1 MKIFGIENST
11 TSPSHMQEFLLFP
24 MLLNSD
30 NTIKKG
36 FAYLSQ
42 DPVMS
47 FFIKKFGDQIDP
59 LDRYNNNFGIAICNL
74 IIEQQ
79 ISFKAAIT
87 IKKNFDDLTKELSN
101 RDILKL
107 DNKKIQSIGISF
119 RKVEYIKNIISF
131 FENDKPNFSDLDD
144 NEISKKLCSIKGIG
158 PWTSEMF
165 LLFVFHRPDIF
176 SFGDIALINS
186 IKINYG
192 IEKVNDIKKTS
203 LKWKPYRSIASL
215 LLWKSIENQIY
226 YKN

>member
-1 MKIFGIENST
+1 
-11 TSPSHMQEFLLFP
+11 

-30 NTIKKG
+30 NTIKKA

-42 DPVMS
+42 DPVMN
-47 FFIKKFGDQIDP
+47 FFIKSFGDQIDP

-87 IKKNFDDLTKELSN
+87 IKKKFDDLTKELSN

-107 DNKKIQSIGISF
+107 DNKKIQTIGISF

-131 FENDKPNFSDLDD
+131 FENEKPNFSDLDD

-158 PWTSEMF
+158 PWTAEMF

-186 IKINYG
+186 VKINYG

>member
-1 MKIFGIENST
+1 
-11 TSPSHMQEFLLFP
+11 
-24 MLLNSD
+24 MLLNND
-30 NTIKKG
+30 NTLKKG

-47 FFIKKFGDQIDP
+47 FFIKNFGNQIDP
-59 LDRYNNNFGIAICNL
+59 LDRHNNNYAIALCNL

-87 IKKNFDDLTKELSN
+87 IKKKFNDLTKELSN

-131 FENDKPNFSDLDD
+131 FENEKPVFLESED

-158 PWTSEMF
+158 PWTAEMF

-186 IKINYG
+186 IRVNYNLNN
-192 IEKVNDIKKTS
+192 NDEIKMLT
-203 LKWKPYRSIASL
+203 LKWKPYRSVASL
-215 LLWKSIENQIY
+215 LLWKSIENQVY

>member
-1 MKIFGIENST
+1 
-11 TSPSHMQEFLLFP
+11 
-24 MLLNSD
+24 MLLNND
-30 NTIKKG
+30 NTLKKG

-47 FFIKKFGDQIDP
+47 FFIKNFGNQIDP
-59 LDRYNNNFGIAICNL
+59 LDRHNNNYAIALCNL

-87 IKKNFDDLTKELSN
+87 IKKKFNDLTKELSN

-119 RKVEYIKNIISF
+119 RKVDYIKNIISF
-131 FENDKPNFSDLDD
+131 FENEKPVFLESED

-158 PWTSEMF
+158 PWTAEMF

-176 SFGDIALINS
+176 SFGDVALINS
-186 IKINYG
+186 IRVNYNLNN
-192 IEKVNDIKKTS
+192 NDEIKMLT
-203 LKWKPYRSIASL
+203 LKWKPYRSVASL
-215 LLWKSIENQIY
+215 LLWKSIENQVY

>member
-1 MKIFGIENST
+1 
-11 TSPSHMQEFLLFP
+11 

-36 FAYLSQ
+36 FVYLSQ
-42 DPVMS
+42 DPVMN
-47 FFIKKFGDQIDP
+47 FFIKSFGDQIDP

-87 IKKNFDDLTKELSN
+87 IKKKFDDLTKELSN

-107 DNKKIQSIGISF
+107 DNKKIQTIGISF

-131 FENDKPNFSDLDD
+131 FENEKPNFSDLDD
-144 NEISKKLCSIKGIG
+144 NEISKKLCSIKGVG
-158 PWTSEMF
+158 PWTAEMF

-186 IKINYG
+186 VKINYG
-192 IEKVNDIKKTS
+192 IEKVNDVKKTS

-215 LLWKSIENQIY
+215 LLWKSIENQVY